1 MYIETQHVRIA
12 AMKKNSYDSLSEN
25 NDGIDHTNEILAFVK
40 KYGTRNKDLGAS
52 PVKKKQ
58 STRSVNSRG
67 QPRETLDLHGM
78 RSEEAS
84 QRLRFVINRC
94 VENGVKEL
102 LIIHGVGYHS
112 VLTGGPVLKDMV
124 KSMLENELCLNV
136 RDYRPAVGK
145 DGGDGATLVY
155 LR

>member
-1 MYIETQHVRIA
+1 
-12 AMKKNSYDSLSEN
+12 MKKNKHELSD
-25 NDGIDHTNEILAFVK
+25 NDDNRDQTAEILAFLK
-40 KYGTRNKDLGAS
+40 KYGTRNKDLGTA
-52 PVKKKQ
+52 PAKKKP

-67 QPRETLDLHGM
+67 QPRETIDLHGM

-84 QRLRFVINRC
+84 QRLRFTVHRC
-94 VENGVKEL
+94 VASGVREL

-112 VLTGGPVLKDMV
+112 VLSGGPVLKDMV
-124 KSMLENELCLNV
+124 RSMLENELCMNV
-136 RDYRPAVGK
+136 RDFRPAVAK

>member
-1 MYIETQHVRIA
+1 
-12 AMKKNSYDSLSEN
+12 MKKNKHDSLSEN
-25 NDGIDHTNEILAFVK
+25 IDDNDHTDEILAFVR

-52 PVKKKQ
+52 PARKKP

-78 RSEEAS
+78 RSVEAS
-84 QRLRFVINRC
+84 QRLRFIINRC
-94 VENGVKEL
+94 VESGVKEL

-112 VLTGGPVLKDMV
+112 VLSGGPVLKDMV
-124 KSMLENELCLNV
+124 KSMLDNELCLNV
-136 RDYRPAVGK
+136 RDYRPAAGK

>member
-1 MYIETQHVRIA
+1 
-12 AMKKNSYDSLSEN
+12 MKKYKQASSASDDDF
-25 NDGIDHTNEILAFVK
+25 NDRTDEILAFLK
-40 KYGTRNKDLGAS
+40 KYGTRNKDLGSS
-52 PVKKKQ
+52 PVKKKP

-67 QPRETLDLHGM
+67 QPRETVDLHGM

-84 QRLRFVINRC
+84 QRLRFIVNRC
-94 VENGVKEL
+94 VESGVKEL

-112 VLTGGPVLKDMV
+112 VLSGGPVLKDMV
-124 KSMLENELCLNV
+124 RNMLDNELCLNV
-136 RDYRPAVGK
+136 RDYRTAVAK

>member
-1 MYIETQHVRIA
+1 
-12 AMKKNSYDSLSEN
+12 MKKDKNKSSYD
-25 NDGIDHTNEILAFVK
+25 NDDIHDNTDEILAYIK
-40 KYGTRNKDLGAS
+40 KYGTRNKDMGVPSAQ
-52 PVKKKQ
+52 KKP

-67 QPRETLDLHGM
+67 QPRETVDLHGM

-84 QRLRFVINRC
+84 QRLRLIMNRC
-94 VENGVKEL
+94 VDSGVKEL

-112 VLTGGPVLKDMV
+112 VLSGGPVLKDMV
-124 KSMLENELCLNV
+124 RNMLDNELCLNV
-136 RDYRPAVGK
+136 RDYRAAVAK